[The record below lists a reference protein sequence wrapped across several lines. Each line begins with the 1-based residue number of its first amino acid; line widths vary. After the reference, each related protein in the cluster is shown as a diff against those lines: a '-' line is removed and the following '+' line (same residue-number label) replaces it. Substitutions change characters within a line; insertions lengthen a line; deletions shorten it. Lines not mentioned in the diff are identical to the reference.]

1 MLSRLKPYTSTQV
14 SWNTI
19 FQKTLRIPM
28 NQREYSWDSNERIKF
43 IDDIFKIYEEGKY
56 VEKMGS
62 IINSN
67 YNNTNDIY
75 DGQQRILTVA
85 LILKVISCYSPKLK
99 NKVDGSLTV
108 DTDIDTLTREQI
120 EIKEKYNMTVIP
132 KIYCVNPFDM
142 KALVNIFN
150 DNADSWTNYVSNIHE
165 FESFDDDEDYV
176 CNKCDCTISRKYNF
190 IRHIKTQH
198 DYSSNESNTSKL
210 YPAFEEICSYFA
222 IKKYDEPKII
232 DLYKFIMN
240 DIDIQYYDCYDPK
253 YVSWVFDWENNRGCN
268 VQTLDIIKNP
278 ILVEIPDD
286 KKLEIYEKWEFLKHT
301 ENKIYKKNY
310 GQKIFDIAIQIY
322 NNKITRT
329 INLEELF
336 KPIIQSHDTYV
347 EIYKFFE
354 IVEKLLKI
362 MDAICN
368 DKFGRLINNT
378 SRISLTWEAYMWCLL
393 PIFYKT
399 NNIDGKLI
407 KLMVTWYF
415 RNIQFKTRSFNNL
428 CYSNEF
434 IRITNEVLMDEHYD
448 YYTHLNECIVKNKDD
463 SINDENYLQTMKV
476 MKFKST
482 NPTYLLLF
490 LETCINTDLHRVSLD
505 YTLEHVYCQ
514 KHKSNLKNPSL
525 MDYIGNLTLIEGKN
539 SDNGHK
545 GNSALGAKT
554 YDKKIISYK
563 GSSSSV
569 TRDIPEKYTD
579 FEEEH
584 IIERNAEIVS
594 LLNRY
599 TNY

>member
-1 MLSRLKPYTSTQV
+1 
-14 SWNTI
+14 
-19 FQKTLRIPM
+19 M
-28 NQREYSWDSNERIKF
+28 NKGNKLYEGKAKI
-43 IDDIFKIYEEGKY
+43 IYETKDKDIVIQHFKDDATAFNNLKKSSVEGKG
-56 VEKMGS
+56 VL
-62 IINSN
+62 
-67 YNNTNDIY
+67 NNRISEY
-75 DGQQRILTVA
+75 ILTNLSQCGIKTHFIKRLNMREQLIKKAEIFPIEFIVRNVA
-85 LILKVISCYSPKLK
+85 T
-99 NKVDGSLTV
+99 GSLTKRLGISEGTV
-108 DTDIDTLTREQI
+108 LDGPLLEYCYKKDELQDPIISKEHIYLFGWATEK
-120 EIKEKYNMTVIP
+120 EI
-132 KIYCVNPFDM
+132 
-142 KALVNIFN
+142 
-150 DNADSWTNYVSNIHE
+150 
-165 FESFDDDEDYV
+165 
-176 CNKCDCTISRKYNF
+176 
-190 IRHIKTQH
+190 
-198 DYSSNESNTSKL
+198 
-210 YPAFEEICSYFA
+210 
-222 IKKYDEPKII
+222 KII
-232 DLYKFIMN
+232 D
-240 DIDIQYYDCYDPK
+240 
-253 YVSWVFDWENNRGCN
+253 
-268 VQTLDIIKNP
+268 
-278 ILVEIPDD
+278 
-286 KKLEIYEKWEFLKHT
+286 
-301 ENKIYKKNY
+301 KI
-310 GQKIFDIAIQIY
+310 
-322 NNKITRT
+322 
-329 INLEELF
+329 
-336 KPIIQSHDTYV
+336 S
-347 EIYKFFE
+347 
-354 IVEKLLKI
+354 
-362 MDAICN
+362 N